1 MTIKPVY
8 ILAGVLVIT
17 GVLLAATAMSSSL
30 STYLTVSEA
39 TGDPGNVGRE
49 IQVLAPIGNI
59 SYAGD
64 GSLLLDLTDGKST
77 LGVRYAGAAPSGLAE
92 GKQVVAIGTLT
103 SPRYLEATEILVKC
117 PSKYG

>member
-8 ILAGVLVIT
+8 ILAGLLAIA

-39 TGDPGNVGRE
+39 TGDPGIAGKE
-49 IQVLAPIGNI
+49 IQVLAPVGNI

-77 LGVRYAGAAPSGLAE
+77 LLVSYAGAAPPGITV
-92 GKQVVAIGTLT
+92 GKQVVAIGRLT
-103 SPRYLEATEILVKC
+103 SPHQLEATEILVKC